1 MGTGALRSLPTL
13 VKFGQWLYQKWRPEK
28 HTRVLAQLADD
39 LAGAVYRAEGK
50 LQQELRALPGSGSF
64 MPVMFTATDLRRP
77 GDTFSAEVDDIADYF
92 DLLENPRRM
101 VVLGEPGAGKTVT
114 ATYLVRGLI
123 QHRREVLPETLRGA
137 VPVPVR
143 VNTAGWDGGQ
153 QFSTWLTNRLHLDYK
168 LPTALGAEML
178 DSGMILPVLDGLD
191 EMDDES
197 SDGARARALLDR
209 LNNNE
214 WTHRPVVVLCRSS
227 EFAYLR
233 QVGGDSGLHGAT
245 TVTLDP
251 LPTGSP
257 VDHLT
262 GYQTR
267 IEATH
272 PAWNQLT
279 THLRE
284 HTDSPLATTLRNP
297 WMLGLTATAL
307 HHTPHTAVALLDCS
321 TPEAVR
327 DRLFA
332 AQIPAAISGTH
343 DTERLRDYTPDNVEK
358 WLRTLARHLEH
369 RRETG
374 GNGTAIRLDEI
385 WEMAGT
391 TRARF
396 LHGLTATLLSGLLL
410 GLILG
415 LTAWFGGGLVVGL
428 AIRLTVGVTVGVAGG
443 LVIGLVV
450 GLPRN
455 RPAHRIAW
463 RVPARTRWRGG
474 LAGGLVV
481 GLVVGLA
488 VCLMVG
494 RAFGFWAGLAYG
506 LVDGLAF
513 GLAVG
518 LVFGLETTAQDQLV
532 MGTDA
537 RQLICNDLQAGLFYG
552 VVFGLVAGLG
562 FGLAGGLVFGLVGG
576 LGFGLAGGLV
586 FGLVFGPAFGL
597 VSVRFAL
604 SALLFKITAGF
615 PARPA
620 TFLAW
625 AHDSGLLRVNAAAYQ
640 FRHQTYQQWLLHHPS
655 TTDPCLSP
663 DNGASVAPL
672 SP

>member
-1 MGTGALRSLPTL
+1 MGTGALRSLPAL

-28 HTRVLAQLADD
+28 HARVLAQLADD

-64 MPVMFTATDLRRP
+64 MPVMFTATDRRRP

-101 VVLGEPGAGKTVT
+101 VVLGEPGAGKTVA

-123 QHRREVLPETLRGA
+123 QHRRGVLPETLRDG

-153 QFSTWLTNRLHLDYK
+153 QFSTWLANRLHLDYK
-168 LPTALGAEML
+168 LPTALGAEMF

-227 EFAYLR
+227 EFAHLR

-262 GYQTR
+262 GYQNR

-307 HHTPHTAVALLDCS
+307 HHTPHTAIALLDCP

-385 WEMAGT
+385 WEIAGN
-391 TRARF
+391 TRICV
-396 LHGLTATLLSGLLL
+396 LHGLTATLL
-410 GLILG
+410 I
-415 LTAWFGGGLVVGL
+415 GL
-428 AIRLTVGVTVGVAGG
+428 A
-443 LVIGLVV
+443 
-450 GLPRN
+450 
-455 RPAHRIAW
+455 
-463 RVPARTRWRGG
+463 GG
-474 LAGGLVV
+474 LAGGLAA
-481 GLVVGLA
+481 GLTFGLLIGLSFA
-488 VCLMVG
+488 I
-494 RAFGFWAGLAYG
+494 AAGLAFG
-506 LVDGLAF
+506 LVLGLARPRSADRTAWKVPGRTRWQDGLKFGLLFGLFFCLMTWLMFGYLLGLGLVFGLKFGLTVGLGF

-518 LVFGLETTAQDQLV
+518 LTTGLGTTARDQLA

-537 RQLICNDLQAGLFYG
+537 RQLIRNDFHAALFRGLT
-552 VVFGLVAGLG
+552 
-562 FGLAGGLVFGLVGG
+562 FGLAGGLAGGLMFGLTFGLKFGLTVG
-576 LGFGLAGGLV
+576 LGFGLTVGLT
-586 FGLVFGPAFGL
+586 FGLTSGL
-597 VSVRFAL
+597 ASVRFVLAV
-604 SALLFKITAGF
+604 LLFKITADF
-615 PARPA
+615 PDRPA
-620 TFLAW
+620 AFLGW

-640 FRHQTYQQWLLHHPS
+640 FRHQTHQQWLLHHPS
-655 TTDPCLSP
+655 TTDLLPSP
-663 DNGASVAPL
+663 DNAASAAPL